1 MLALRASHEHHNI
14 FFLTTLLV
22 FYTGIRALWCI
33 YTLFKSVIS
42 HGLTGSCSLL
52 FFCHPNIIFHYTSL
66 FISFVP
72 FLSLL
77 SRFFPCLEW
86 WFFTFQCMENS
97 YIPFYSYLMDIGSE
111 VLSWECLLLERV
123 CICHYLRV
131 HPFHYVFSNELISWY
146 LDYAQVKKNEKINKK

>member
-42 HGLTGSCSLL
+42 HGLIGSCSLL
-52 FFCHPNIIFHYTSL
+52 FFCHPSIILHYTLL

-111 VLSWECLLLERV
+111 ILSWECHLVRESLYMSLFESTSISLCILKGAHFLIFRV
-123 CICHYLRV
+123 C
-131 HPFHYVFSNELISWY
+131 
-146 LDYAQVKKNEKINKK
+146 AG